1 MVYQSLLFNM
11 GLPPG
16 KVDAED
22 AEVLLDVLGAKRR
35 QEIKYI
41 DEV

>member
-11 GLPPG
+11 GLPPSE
-16 KVDAED
+16 VDKED
-22 AEVLLDVLGAKRR
+22 AEVLLDVLGTKKRER
-35 QEIKYI
+35 VQYI